1 MLRVCIACPNRFII
15 CFYIII
21 KQIKIDYSTREY
33 ANAVPNQIILYV
45 GTSVDNLRKVGEL
58 SATKNNLPKKGGVWT
73 DDSEQNVDMP
83 QFSVG
88 RQEISLI
95 RVSFL
100 SSANGTQIK
109 T

>member
-1 MLRVCIACPNRFII
+1 
-15 CFYIII
+15 
-21 KQIKIDYSTREY
+21 
-33 ANAVPNQIILYV
+33 
-45 GTSVDNLRKVGEL
+45 
-58 SATKNNLPKKGGVWT
+58 
-73 DDSEQNVDMP
+73 MP

>member
-1 MLRVCIACPNRFII
+1 
-15 CFYIII
+15 
-21 KQIKIDYSTREY
+21 
-33 ANAVPNQIILYV
+33 
-45 GTSVDNLRKVGEL
+45 
-58 SATKNNLPKKGGVWT
+58 
-73 DDSEQNVDMP
+73 MP

-109 T
+109 NLTQSGAISGDQNSVAISGFRLYGK

>member
-1 MLRVCIACPNRFII
+1 MQRKII
-15 CFYIII
+15 C
-21 KQIKIDYSTREY
+21 
-33 ANAVPNQIILYV
+33 L
-45 GTSVDNLRKVGEL
+45 
-58 SATKNNLPKKGGVWT
+58 KGGVWT

-109 T
+109 NLTQSGAISGDQNSVAISGFRLYGK